1 MMTSAIFHLRRTG
14 LMLAMLLLMAGLT
27 RAAEITARAS
37 LSRGVTVIGDAVQ
50 YQIKVSGAQRLG
62 NPPEIE
68 VDGLVI
74 HYSGPS
80 QSSIVRFQNGSFV
93 AERSVTFIYQVV
105 PEKNGTF
112 TIPAMTVEADGRT
125 LRTEPV
131 ALTVQPSTASGMADD
146 PKTLGFAEFLV
157 PKKTA
162 YLGET
167 IPMELKLYVDARI
180 RWQPVAM
187 PEIVGEGFTKQKMPE
202 PQREQVQKNGRDYDV
217 LTFKTAITPS
227 RAGKITIGPSVI
239 PYNARVPRARKGGPR
254 SLFDMFDDDVF
265 GDPFFS
271 AMQQMKARAEQVEIT
286 VKPLPAAGRPANFS
300 GAVGTFQFSAEGTPR
315 QVKIGDPVTMKLK
328 ISGRGNFDRLT
339 APALK
344 DPAGWRTYP
353 PSNTFKAEDEVG
365 YAGTKFFDMAVVP
378 ETEKTEMPVFQFS
391 YFDPL
396 SEKYA
401 TINSEPAAL
410 IVEGGSP
417 PVPAAPPAP
426 ATASMAPEP
435 PQPLAAP
442 RVDDILGLR
451 YDPDPARSFAPL
463 YARREFWYAQG
474 GIALVWLMVLGVRAR
489 RAPDAALQVVAELR
503 REKAL
508 ALARLRTA
516 DLGQSEF
523 MEAATRV
530 AQLEVALLTGRL
542 PESVDASAVCAAPQL
557 SEGDKAII
565 EDLFSARAE
574 SLYAGGASSG
584 GRSVDVDRARV
595 LAALEKLEKGHGRV

>member
-1 MMTSAIFHLRRTG
+1 MMTFAIFQLRRTG
-14 LMLAMLLLMAGLT
+14 LMLAMLLLSTGLT
-27 RAAEITARAS
+27 RAAEITVRAS

-50 YQIKVSGAQRLG
+50 YQIKLSGAQRPG

-80 QSSIVRFQNGSFV
+80 QSSVVRFLNGSFV
-93 AERSVTFIYQVV
+93 AERSITFIYQVV

-112 TIPAMTVEADGRT
+112 TIPAMTVTADGKT
-125 LRTEPV
+125 FRTEPV
-131 ALTVQPSTASGMADD
+131 ALTVQPSTASGVADD

-167 IPMELKLYVDARI
+167 IPVELKLYVDSRI

-187 PEIVGEGFTKQKMPE
+187 PEIAGEGFTKQKVPE

-271 AMQQMKARAEQVEIT
+271 AVQQLKARAEQVEIT
-286 VKPLPAAGRPANFS
+286 VKPLPAAGRPAGFS
-300 GAVGTFQFSAEGTPR
+300 GAVGTFQFSAEGTPK

-339 APALK
+339 APALE

-353 PSNTFKAEDEVG
+353 PSNTFQADDEVG
-365 YAGTKFFDMAVVP
+365 YAGTKIFEMAVVP
-378 ETEKTEMPVFQFS
+378 ETKKTEMPVFQFS

-401 TINSEPAAL
+401 TISSEPAAL
-410 IVEGGSP
+410 IVEGGILP
-417 PVPAAPPAP
+417 IPAATPAP
-426 ATASMAPEP
+426 ASAANTPEP
-435 PQPLAAP
+435 PQPPAPP
-442 RVDDILGLR
+442 RVDDIVGLR
-451 YDPDPARSFAPL
+451 YDLDPVRSFAPL

-474 GIALVWLMVLGVRAR
+474 GIALAWLMVLGFRAR
-489 RAPDAALQVVAELR
+489 RAPDAALRAAAELR

-516 DLGQSEF
+516 DLGQSDF
-523 MEAATRV
+523 VEAATRV
-530 AQLEVALLTGRL
+530 AQLEVALLTGRP
-542 PESVDASAVCAAPQL
+542 PESVDVSAVCAAPQL
-557 SEGDKAII
+557 GEDDKAPLA
-565 EDLFSARAE
+565 DLFSARAE

-584 GRSVDVDRARV
+584 GRGVDVDRTRV
-595 LAALEKLEKGHGRV
+595 LAALEKLQKGHGRA